1 MKGTTAYILSKTEIA
16 MATLGVAS
24 ITTSGNTITIKYN
37 AGNTATLTVN
47 PPKGDKGTSITKV
60 EIDSNNHLICT
71 FDDNTT
77 TDAGEL
83 PSGGSGTT
91 DYADL
96 TNKPS
101 INGVTLTGNK
111 TLKDLG
117 LLYTEKITTVSTTW
131 SIQHNLNTAWNEL
144 TIITTDSDNNIT
156 YGDIDVNNCTNNL
169 LMVKFNKAISG
180 KIVLKK

>member
-16 MATLGVAS
+16 MATLGVAN

-60 EIDSNNHLICT
+60 EIDINNHLICT

-77 TDAGEL
+77 TDACEI
-83 PSGGSGTT
+83 PSVGMTT
-91 DYADL
+91 YSED
-96 TNKPS
+96 
-101 INGVTLTGNK
+101 
-111 TLKDLG
+111 
-117 LLYTEKITTVSTTW
+117 ITTASNTW
-131 SIQHNLNTAWNEL
+131 SIQHNLNTPWNEL

-169 LMVKFNKAISG
+169 LIVKFNKAISG
-180 KIVLKK
+180 KIIIKK